1 MSIYMNIRD
10 LIGEATEYDKKL
22 ELDVTQDVTQD
33 VNSNDLD
40 TQIIYLIKKDDK
52 ISTEQM
58 SKILEVST
66 RTIKRHIK
74 EMIILSILAV
84 DIVGLGDTMIINDN
98 SIIFHIDVILPI

>member
-1 MSIYMNIRD
+1 MNIRE

-74 EMIILSILAV
+74 EMNNIKYIGSGYSGHWEIL
-84 DIVGLGDTMIINDN
+84 
-98 SIIFHIDVILPI
+98 

>member
-1 MSIYMNIRD
+1 MNIRD

-66 RTIKRHIK
+66 MTIKRHIK
-74 EMIILSILAV
+74 EMNNIKYIGSGYSGHWEIL
-84 DIVGLGDTMIINDN
+84 
-98 SIIFHIDVILPI
+98 

>member
-10 LIGEATEYDKKL
+10 LIGEA
-22 ELDVTQDVTQD
+22 TQDVTQD

-40 TQIIYLIKKDDK
+40 TQIINLIKIDGKV
-52 ISTEQM
+52 STEQM

-74 EMIILSILAV
+74 EMNNIKYIGSGYSGHWEIL
-84 DIVGLGDTMIINDN
+84 
-98 SIIFHIDVILPI
+98 

>member
-1 MSIYMNIRD
+1 MNIRD

-40 TQIIYLIKKDDK
+40 TQIINLIKIDGKV
-52 ISTEQM
+52 STEQM

-66 RTIKRHIK
+66 RTIK
-74 EMIILSILAV
+74 
-84 DIVGLGDTMIINDN
+84 
-98 SIIFHIDVILPI
+98 

>member
-22 ELDVTQDVTQD
+22 ELDVAQDVTQD

-74 EMIILSILAV
+74 EMNKIKYIGSGYSGHWKIL
-84 DIVGLGDTMIINDN
+84 
-98 SIIFHIDVILPI
+98 

>member
-40 TQIIYLIKKDDK
+40 TQIINLIKIDGKV
-52 ISTEQM
+52 STEQM
-58 SKILEVST
+58 TKILEVST

-74 EMIILSILAV
+74 EMNNIKYIGSGYSGHWEIL
-84 DIVGLGDTMIINDN
+84 
-98 SIIFHIDVILPI
+98 

>member
-1 MSIYMNIRD
+1 MNIRD

-74 EMIILSILAV
+74 EM
-84 DIVGLGDTMIINDN
+84 N
-98 SIIFHIDVILPI
+98 SIKYIGSGYSGHWEIKE

>member
-1 MSIYMNIRD
+1 MNIRD

-22 ELDVTQDVTQD
+22 ELDVTQD

-58 SKILEVST
+58 LKILEVST

-74 EMIILSILAV
+74 EMNNIKYIGSGYSGHWEIL
-84 DIVGLGDTMIINDN
+84 
-98 SIIFHIDVILPI
+98 

>member
-40 TQIIYLIKKDDK
+40 TQIINLIKIDGK

-74 EMIILSILAV
+74 EMNNIKYIGSGYSGHWEIL
-84 DIVGLGDTMIINDN
+84 
-98 SIIFHIDVILPI
+98 

>member
-10 LIGEATEYDKKL
+10 FIGEATEYDKKL

-40 TQIIYLIKKDDK
+40 TQIINLIKIDGKV
-52 ISTEQM
+52 STEQM

-74 EMIILSILAV
+74 EMNNIKYIGSGYSGHWEIL
-84 DIVGLGDTMIINDN
+84 
-98 SIIFHIDVILPI
+98 

>member
-1 MSIYMNIRD
+1 MSIYLNIRD

-40 TQIIYLIKKDDK
+40 TQIINLIKIDGKV
-52 ISTEQM
+52 STEQM

-74 EMIILSILAV
+74 EMNNIKYIGSGYSGHWEIL
-84 DIVGLGDTMIINDN
+84 
-98 SIIFHIDVILPI
+98 

>member
-40 TQIIYLIKKDDK
+40 TQIINLIKIDGKV
-52 ISTEQM
+52 STEQM

-74 EMIILSILAV
+74 EMNNIKYIGSGYSGHWEIL
-84 DIVGLGDTMIINDN
+84 
-98 SIIFHIDVILPI
+98 

>member
-1 MSIYMNIRD
+1 MNIRD

-40 TQIIYLIKKDDK
+40 TQIINLIKIDGKV
-52 ISTEQM
+52 STEQM

-66 RTIKRHIK
+66 RTIKRHIN
-74 EMIILSILAV
+74 EMNNIKYIGSGYSGHWEIL
-84 DIVGLGDTMIINDN
+84 
-98 SIIFHIDVILPI
+98 

>member
-1 MSIYMNIRD
+1 MNIRD
-10 LIGEATEYDKKL
+10 LIGETTEYDKKL

-74 EMIILSILAV
+74 EMNNIKYIGSGYSGHWEIL
-84 DIVGLGDTMIINDN
+84 
-98 SIIFHIDVILPI
+98 

>member
-1 MSIYMNIRD
+1 MNITD
-10 LIGEATEYDKKL
+10 LIREETEYDKKL

-40 TQIIYLIKKDDK
+40 TQIINLIKIDGEV
-52 ISTEQM
+52 STEQM

-74 EMIILSILAV
+74 EMNNIKYIGSGYSGHWEIL
-84 DIVGLGDTMIINDN
+84 
-98 SIIFHIDVILPI
+98 

>member
-1 MSIYMNIRD
+1 MNIRD

-22 ELDVTQDVTQD
+22 ELDVTQD

-74 EMIILSILAV
+74 EMNNIKYIGSGYNGHWEIL
-84 DIVGLGDTMIINDN
+84 
-98 SIIFHIDVILPI
+98 

>member
-10 LIGEATEYDKKL
+10 LIGEATKYDKKL

-40 TQIIYLIKKDDK
+40 TQIINLIKIDGKV
-52 ISTEQM
+52 STEQM

-74 EMIILSILAV
+74 EMNNIKYIGSGYSGHWEIL
-84 DIVGLGDTMIINDN
+84 
-98 SIIFHIDVILPI
+98 

>member
-1 MSIYMNIRD
+1 MNIRD

-40 TQIIYLIKKDDK
+40 TQIINLIKKDDK

-74 EMIILSILAV
+74 EMNNIKYIGSGYSGHWEI
-84 DIVGLGDTMIINDN
+84 TK
-98 SIIFHIDVILPI
+98 

>member
-1 MSIYMNIRD
+1 MNIRD

-74 EMIILSILAV
+74 EMNNIKYIGS
-84 DIVGLGDTMIINDN
+84 GYSGHWETSYEKSTIN
-98 SIIFHIDVILPI
+98 

>member
-1 MSIYMNIRD
+1 MNIRD
-10 LIGEATEYDKKL
+10 LIGEATDYDKQL

-74 EMIILSILAV
+74 EMNNIKYIGSGYSGHWEIL
-84 DIVGLGDTMIINDN
+84 
-98 SIIFHIDVILPI
+98 

>member
-1 MSIYMNIRD
+1 MYMNIRD

-74 EMIILSILAV
+74 EMNNIKYIGSGYSGHWEIL
-84 DIVGLGDTMIINDN
+84 
-98 SIIFHIDVILPI
+98 

>member
-40 TQIIYLIKKDDK
+40 TQIINLIKIDGKV
-52 ISTEQM
+52 STEQM
-58 SKILEVST
+58 SKIIELSFIIIVSPNAHYIHCQYT
-66 RTIKRHIK
+66 
-74 EMIILSILAV
+74 
-84 DIVGLGDTMIINDN
+84 
-98 SIIFHIDVILPI
+98 

>member
-40 TQIIYLIKKDDK
+40 TQIINLIKIDGEV
-52 ISTEQM
+52 STEQM
-58 SKILEVST
+58 SIILEVST
-66 RTIKRHIK
+66 RTIKQHIK
-74 EMIILSILAV
+74 EMNNIKYIGSGYSGHWEIL
-84 DIVGLGDTMIINDN
+84 
-98 SIIFHIDVILPI
+98 

>member
-74 EMIILSILAV
+74 AMNNIKYIGSGYSGHWEIL
-84 DIVGLGDTMIINDN
+84 
-98 SIIFHIDVILPI
+98 

>member
-74 EMIILSILAV
+74 EMNNIKYIGSGYSGHWEIL
-84 DIVGLGDTMIINDN
+84 
-98 SIIFHIDVILPI
+98 

>member
-1 MSIYMNIRD
+1 MNIRD

-22 ELDVTQDVTQD
+22 ELDAAQD

-74 EMIILSILAV
+74 EMNNIKYIGSGYSEHWEIL
-84 DIVGLGDTMIINDN
+84 
-98 SIIFHIDVILPI
+98 

>member
-58 SKILEVST
+58 SKKLEVST

-74 EMIILSILAV
+74 EMNNIKYIGSGYSGHWEIL
-84 DIVGLGDTMIINDN
+84 
-98 SIIFHIDVILPI
+98 

>member
-22 ELDVTQDVTQD
+22 ELDVAQDVTQD

-74 EMIILSILAV
+74 EMNNIKYIGSGYSGHWKIL
-84 DIVGLGDTMIINDN
+84 
-98 SIIFHIDVILPI
+98 

>member
-66 RTIKRHIK
+66 RTIKLHIK
-74 EMIILSILAV
+74 EM
-84 DIVGLGDTMIINDN
+84 N
-98 SIIFHIDVILPI
+98 SIKYIGSGYSGHWEIL

>member
-1 MSIYMNIRD
+1 MNIRD

-40 TQIIYLIKKDDK
+40 TQIINLIKIDGTV
-52 ISTEQM
+52 STEQM

-74 EMIILSILAV
+74 EMNNIKYIGSGYSGHWEIL
-84 DIVGLGDTMIINDN
+84 
-98 SIIFHIDVILPI
+98 